1 MMGCTTLEKLIGKVE
16 SRIVNAT
23 LLAEVIC
30 KTAYSGKAEISAIGA
45 SCEVLREYLDNTWD
59 MVADPEAR

>member
-1 MMGCTTLEKLIGKVE
+1 MADTTHKKLIKTVQE
-16 SRIVNAT
+16 RVVNAT

-30 KTAYSGKAEISAIGA
+30 KTAYSGKVEISAVGA

-59 MVADPEAR
+59 MVADS